1 VLILRG
7 DVPHSLS
14 ALTEL
19 NARGRKAG
27 VFQLDLPL
35 SPLKLGFYAC
45 QVNVGD
51 DAGSLYLVTTPWVA
65 DSNRKHDRS
74 SLGLRRTST

>member
-1 VLILRG
+1 MEQPVLILRG

-35 SPLKLGFYAC
+35 SPLKLGFTLA
-45 QVNVGD
+45 
-51 DAGSLYLVTTPWVA
+51 
-65 DSNRKHDRS
+65 R
-74 SLGLRRTST
+74 